1 MKGGASQSNYEP
13 QSISPPLS
21 LGINGTIDDGAK
33 HKRMNELRFE
43 ASHYE
48 GKRTAVAAFTQSGAA
63 VVVVVVRCLV
73 LQHTQGRGRS
83 WEQAASGHA
92 VNWRTC
98 STNTS
103 LSSECAFTVPEV
115 VSLAELTEVS

>member
-1 MKGGASQSNYEP
+1 MKGGASQSHYEP
-13 QSISPPLS
+13 QSISPTLS

-33 HKRMNELRFE
+33 HKRMSELRFE

-73 LQHTQGRGRS
+73 LLGGLQSIHSGARSMLGTSCKWSRG
-83 WEQAASGHA
+83 QLAH
-92 VNWRTC
+92 V
-98 STNTS
+98 
-103 LSSECAFTVPEV
+103 LHKYVTV
-115 VSLAELTEVS
+115 LN